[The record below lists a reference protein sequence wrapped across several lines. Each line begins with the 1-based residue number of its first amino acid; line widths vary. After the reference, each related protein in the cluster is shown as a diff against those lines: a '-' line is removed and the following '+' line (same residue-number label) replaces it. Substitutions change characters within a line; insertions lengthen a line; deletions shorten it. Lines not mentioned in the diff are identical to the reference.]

1 MCGVAVSVCVETAVG
16 PMWRCQYVWSGGV
29 SVGGDSSRTKV
40 AVSVCVETAVGPRW
54 RCQCVWSGGISVGGD
69 SSRTKAAVSRR
80 QAAGCA
86 EVVVSAISHSALS
99 QMRPPLPGS
108 SYTGNR
114 VCACVMRLRHF
125 D

>member
-1 MCGVAVSVCVETAVG
+1 MC
-16 PMWRCQYVWSGGV
+16 
-29 SVGGDSSRTKV
+29 GDSSRTEV

-54 RCQCVWSGGISVGGD
+54 RCQCVCGD
-69 SSRTKAAVSRR
+69 SSRTEVAVSRR

-86 EVVVSAISHSALS
+86 EDVVSAITHSALS